1 MENDETQDDEIHK
14 WAMSLSFNLIA
25 LVTRMINYEIFT
37 HSITPILINFVR
49 NYAVTLI
56 RMIIT
61 NLISS

>member
-1 MENDETQDDEIHK
+1 
-14 WAMSLSFNLIA
+14 MSLSFNLIA